1 MQRLAAL
8 NPTEATGKA
17 KQLLDGVQAKLGIT
31 PNLMKTLATAP
42 AALEAYL
49 NFGAALGTGRL
60 DAKFREQISLAVAQA
75 NSCEYCLSAHSA
87 IGKMMGLKP
96 EEIGTSRHAHS
107 DDSKRDA
114 GLQFVQALVVQRGEV
129 SDQGSGRG
137 QGRRLHGWRHRR
149 DRGQRR
155 RQHLHQLLQPCGPHE
170 IDFPVS
176 FRQRPQIIQNEI
188 KENPMNLYR
197 TATIEGTGSST
208 AKPALSAPT
217 LVLLHGFPSS
227 SHMFRDLIPQLAGR
241 FHVIAPDYLGFGYS
255 DAPPASEFNYTFD
268 SITGLVEKLLFDVLG
283 LTKFLIYVQDYGAPV
298 GFRIASLHPESIE
311 GIVVQNGNAYG
322 EGISPAFEPSAF
334 WADRNADTEKPART
348 CSPPRP
354 RASSTPTARRI
365 PKPSVPIP
373 GPWTR
378 RSSTAPVTTRSSST
392 SCTTT
397 LRTSLSMKPGTLTS
411 ARSSQRR

>member
-129 SDQGSGRG
+129 SDRALAAVKAAGYTDG
-137 QGRRLHGWRHRR
+137 
-149 DRGQRR
+149 DIA
-155 RQHLHQLLQPCGPHE
+155 E
-170 IDFPVS
+170 IVANVAVNIFTNYFNHVARTDVDFPVV
-176 FRQRPQIIQNEI
+176 PVN
-188 KENPMNLYR
+188 
-197 TATIEGTGSST
+197 
-208 AKPALSAPT
+208 
-217 LVLLHGFPSS
+217 
-227 SHMFRDLIPQLAGR
+227 
-241 FHVIAPDYLGFGYS
+241 
-255 DAPPASEFNYTFD
+255 
-268 SITGLVEKLLFDVLG
+268 GLK
-283 LTKFLIYVQDYGAPV
+283 
-298 GFRIASLHPESIE
+298 
-311 GIVVQNGNAYG
+311 
-322 EGISPAFEPSAF
+322 
-334 WADRNADTEKPART
+334 
-348 CSPPRP
+348 
-354 RASSTPTARRI
+354 
-365 PKPSVPIP
+365 
-373 GPWTR
+373 
-378 RSSTAPVTTRSSST
+378 
-392 SCTTT
+392 
-397 LRTSLSMKPGTLTS
+397 
-411 ARSSQRR
+411 